1 MARNNF
7 SKASPAN
14 KPGSVHRMTNV
25 AEQALATAALLR
37 AKADDMT
44 ELAVKL
50 ARIARKSRRAENNYK
65 RLHVLLDDTI
75 RTLAEDRE
83 WLERYWA
90 AEDLYPEWGAAV
102 AARSGKNV
110 QTRDKRR

>member
-1 MARNNF
+1 MAKNSF

-44 ELAVKL
+44 ELAAKL
-50 ARIARKSRRAENNYK
+50 ARITRKSRRTENNYK
-65 RLHVLLDDTI
+65 KLHALLDDTI

-90 AEDLYPEWGAAV
+90 AKDPYPEWGAAA
-102 AARSGKNV
+102 AARGGKDV
-110 QTRDKRR
+110 QA